1 MVPQQPVD
9 RPASESG
16 SALAAHVPP
25 PTSPPLEEGRRV
37 SSQPATTPVPEPE
50 LTVEVGDRPAT
61 GLMEETVIYSVDDY
75 YTRCASG
82 CVVECRICNREVAG
96 SNLGLG
102 YFAPRSTQTSI
113 PPRSVNEYQL

>member
-82 CVVECRICNREVAG
+82 CGRVSDLQLGGCRFESRPGVLRTKVYTASHPYG
-96 SNLGLG
+96 VGK
-102 YFAPRSTQTSI
+102 
-113 PPRSVNEYQL
+113 